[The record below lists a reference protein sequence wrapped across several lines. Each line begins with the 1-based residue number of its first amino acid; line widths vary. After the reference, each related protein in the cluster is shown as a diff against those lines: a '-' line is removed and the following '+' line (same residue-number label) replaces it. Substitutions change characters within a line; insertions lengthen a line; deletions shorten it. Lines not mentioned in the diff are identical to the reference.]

1 MRINM
6 HRKSCKHDGGK
17 MKIKRIDYG
26 KYMMGIEEVVE
37 ACRNNDL
44 TIGSERYIIY
54 HTMIGLFT
62 DINIDD
68 YEVDDLMEMVYS
80 KKIIEAILKEKQ
92 AKDFYD
98 DVMRALNYYHN
109 ESKFDDIVKGVM
121 DGDDT
126 TIKELAEKLYAEE
139 KVL

>member
-1 MRINM
+1 
-6 HRKSCKHDGGK
+6 
-17 MKIKRIDYG
+17 
-26 KYMMGIEEVVE
+26 
-37 ACRNNDL
+37 
-44 TIGSERYIIY
+44 
-54 HTMIGLFT
+54 MIVLFT

-98 DVMRALNYYHN
+98 DVMRALSYYHN